1 MTSHDAV
8 GPESSRPPASSTHSK
23 RMEIR
28 AVTSGALGS
37 ALEYFDFALY
47 GVLSATLFPQLFFSD
62 LGPTGS
68 LLASFATFGVGFAAR
83 PLGALVFGYLGD
95 RFGRKPILLTTL
107 VMMGIASMSIGF
119 LPAGQGIGVAAI
131 LVGLRF
137 IQGVSLGG
145 ELVGNQ
151 LMTMEHGDQSR
162 RGLLGSVIT
171 VGSPLSQV
179 LANLALVALSTSLTT
194 EQFESWGWRIPF
206 LSSIL
211 LVVVAIFIRLKLE
224 ETPAFVAEEETRAA
238 APSAGGKGLAVLWS
252 HPRTVITLILV
263 WGGPA
268 LSFYLVA
275 VYGLSHLTK
284 NTGMSRDS
292 GFLLLMIA
300 IAVSIVGCLGGGW
313 LSDRIGRKP
322 VMVAGMFG
330 CITGIAVF
338 FPFSGPD
345 HVVITGASMALVLTS
360 IQVMAGVQPALF
372 AEQFPT
378 EVRFSG
384 AALSHSISNLIFASP
399 SAFVAAALGAVGG
412 TGLVAGFTLAILV
425 VSTIAVTRTRDG
437 RHLDLA
443 AYTEIKKTGDNGSDS
458 ESAPA
463 RQTV

>member
-1 MTSHDAV
+1 M
-8 GPESSRPPASSTHSK
+8 
-23 RMEIR
+23 
-28 AVTSGALGS
+28 GS

-83 PLGALVFGYLGD
+83 PLGALVFGYFGD
-95 RFGRKPILLTTL
+95 RFGRKPILLMTL
-107 VMMGIASMSIGF
+107 MMMGLTSVAIGL
-119 LPAGQGIGVAAI
+119 LPSGHGLGIAAI

-151 LMTMEHGDQSR
+151 LMTMEHGNQSR
-162 RGLLGSVIT
+162 RGLLGSFIA

-211 LVVVAIFIRLKLE
+211 LVFVAIFIRLKLE
-224 ETPAFVAEEETRAA
+224 ETPAFVAEEESRAA

-252 HPRTVITLILV
+252 HPRTVTTLVLA

-268 LSFYLVA
+268 LCFYLIA
-275 VYGLSHLTK
+275 VYGLSHLTS

-300 IAVSIVGCLGGGW
+300 NGVSIVGCLSGGA

-322 VMVAGMFG
+322 VMIAGMLG
-330 CITGIAVF
+330 CMVGIAVF
-338 FPFSGPD
+338 FAFSGPE
-345 HVVITGASMALVLTS
+345 HFFITGASMALVLTS

-384 AALSHSISNLIFASP
+384 AALSHSIANLIFSSP
-399 SAFVAAALGAVGG
+399 SAFVAAGLGAIGG
-412 TGLVAGFTLAILV
+412 TGLVVAFTLATLV
-425 VSTIAVTRTRDG
+425 VATIAMTRTRDG

-443 AYTEIKKTGDNGSDS
+443 AYTEVKSPGGDGSDS
-458 ESAPA
+458 ELPPA
-463 RQTV
+463 RQSV